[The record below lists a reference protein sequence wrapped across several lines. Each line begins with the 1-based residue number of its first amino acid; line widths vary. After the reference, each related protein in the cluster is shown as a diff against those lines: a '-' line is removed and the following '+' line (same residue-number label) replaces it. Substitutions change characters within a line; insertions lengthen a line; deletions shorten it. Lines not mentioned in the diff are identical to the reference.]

1 MKRMCIIL
9 LLLGALTITGLT
21 GCTSTLN
28 NTQKG
33 ALMGSAIGALSGAII
48 GNNWHGKHKDSV
60 RNGAIIGA
68 LAGAAGGAAIGNQMG
83 N

>member
-1 MKRMCIIL
+1 MKRIAIIL
-9 LLLGALTITGLT
+9 IITVLIGAGLT
-21 GCTSTLN
+21 GCSSTLN

-33 ALMGSAIGALSGAII
+33 ALMGGAIGALSGAII

-68 LAGAAGGAAIGNQMG
+68 LAGAAGGAVIGNRMG